1 MKKVLNIMA
10 IILLGSLVG
19 IITGY
24 TRSYHP
30 FSFWAFSDLADKYGF
45 WIISV
50 SIIAICSKNTKN
62 AVLNTCLYMMF
73 MCVFYYGYLYIEKD
87 VLYIKQLILW
97 MGFSVVAS
105 IYSGIINEV
114 NNKASKKRFIINAVP
129 LVVLFLE
136 LFFVAKMF
144 VLYRTNFM
152 QLIIDI
158 VGMIILVFLF
168 IYKKSKTRQCN

>member
-1 MKKVLNIMA
+1 MKKLFNIMA
-10 IILLGSLVG
+10 IMLLGAFVG

-50 SIIAICSKNTKN
+50 SIIAICSKNAKN
-62 AVLNTCLYMMF
+62 AVLNTFLYMIF

-97 MGFSVVAS
+97 MGFSVGAS

-114 NNKASKKRFIINAVP
+114 NNKTSKKRFIINAVP
-129 LVVLFLE
+129 LIMLFLE
-136 LFFVAKMF
+136 LIFVAEMF

-152 QLIIDI
+152 QVIIDI
-158 VGMIILVFLF
+158 IGIVILAFLF
-168 IYKKSKTRQCN
+168 IYKKSKTKKCN